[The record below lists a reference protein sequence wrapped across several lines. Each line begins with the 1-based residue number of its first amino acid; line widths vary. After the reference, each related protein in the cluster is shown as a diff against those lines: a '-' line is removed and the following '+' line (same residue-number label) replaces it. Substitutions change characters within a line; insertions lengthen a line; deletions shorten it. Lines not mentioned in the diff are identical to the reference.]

1 MTTRNGLLY
10 TRTAMAGRT
19 VRELV
24 TLAAFCAF
32 LFFFGLGSFGL
43 AGPDE
48 PRYAQ
53 VAREMAERGDWV
65 TPTLQ
70 GEVWLE
76 KPILY
81 YWRARVAYALFGVA
95 DWSARLPSATFAA
108 LMIAAIYLFMRR
120 FRPGGQLEA
129 ALITA
134 SAAGILGFAR
144 AASTDM
150 ELAAPFTLGMLAWY
164 AWHAT
169 GRRRWL
175 AAFYFFLA
183 VGTLGKG
190 PVAPGLAALMVAA
203 YAGLRRD
210 LSLLWRTLWLPGV
223 LLFLLVALPWYVA
236 VQMANP
242 QFFRVFFVE
251 HNLAR
256 FATDLYRHQQPFWF
270 YLPVLILGL
279 LPWTVIAGAALV
291 QAMKR
296 ARLVWR
302 ERGETHD
309 PLPLFLAA
317 WAVVPVVLFSLS
329 QSKLPGYILPALPA
343 WTLLAADRVWKR
355 QQEGKGLGAGLA
367 WGHALLL
374 GTIAGALPLLPFV
387 FQRPRQPLES
397 WAVGIAAGVGVIVLA
412 ATLVTLRRYG
422 MGMLRFVTLVPVILT
437 VAFLVRVEAPAMD
450 RALSSR
456 PVAAE
461 LERLGTAGK
470 PAAGFQIHRNLEYG
484 LGFYRNQKMRRYE
497 RNEMPAEDHLLI
509 VREGAQEEAA
519 KLAGG
524 RRLSRIGGFAPQGIE
539 YYWVSS
545 MQDAK

>member
-1 MTTRNGLLY
+1 
-10 TRTAMAGRT
+10 MAGRT
-19 VRELV
+19 LRELG

-65 TPTLQ
+65 TPTLY

-81 YWRARVAYALFGVA
+81 YWRARVAYALFGVS
-95 DWSARLPSATFAA
+95 DMSARLPSATFAT
-108 LMIAAIYLFMRR
+108 LMATAIYIFTRR

-129 ALITA
+129 ALIAA
-134 SAAGILGFAR
+134 SAAGVIGFAR

-150 ELAAPFTLGMLAWY
+150 ELAAPFTVAMLAWY

-169 GRRRWL
+169 ERRLYL
-175 AAFYFFLA
+175 AVFYVFLA
-183 VGTLGKG
+183 VGTLAKG
-190 PVAPGLAALMVAA
+190 PVAPGLAALIIAT
-203 YAGLRRD
+203 YAGMRRD
-210 LSLLWRTLWLPGV
+210 LGLLWRTLWLPGV
-223 LLFLLVALPWYVA
+223 LLFLMVALPWYVT
-236 VQMANP
+236 VQIANP
-242 QFFRVFFVE
+242 QFFRVFFLE

-256 FATDLYRHQQPFWF
+256 FATDLYRHQQAFWF

-279 LPWTVIAGAALV
+279 LPWTVIAGASLV

-302 ERGETHD
+302 ERGETRD

-317 WAVVPVVLFSLS
+317 WAVVPVAFFSLS

-343 WTLLAADRVWKR
+343 WTLLAADLVWKR

-374 GTIAGALPLLPFV
+374 GTIAGALPLVPFV
-387 FQRPRQPLES
+387 FQRPRQPLEN
-397 WAVGIAAGVGVIVLA
+397 WAIGIAAGVGLVVFA
-412 ATLVTLRRYG
+412 AVLVTLRRYG

-450 RALSSR
+450 RAISSR

-461 LERLGTAGK
+461 LVGLGTTGK
-470 PAAGFQIHRNLEYG
+470 PIAGFRIRRNLEYG
-484 LGFYRNQKMRRYE
+484 LGFYRNQKVRRYE
-497 RNEMPAEDHLLI
+497 RNEIPAEDHLLI
-509 VREGAQEEAA
+509 VREGAREEAA

-524 RRLSRIGGFAPQGIE
+524 RRLSRIGGFAAQGVE
-539 YYWVSS
+539 YYWVSRTP
-545 MQDAK
+545 AH